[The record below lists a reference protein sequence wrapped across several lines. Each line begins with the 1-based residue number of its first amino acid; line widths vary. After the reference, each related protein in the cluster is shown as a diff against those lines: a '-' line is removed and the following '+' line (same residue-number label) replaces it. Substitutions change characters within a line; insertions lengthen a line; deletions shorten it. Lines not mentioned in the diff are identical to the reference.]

1 MANQESA
8 VRNPQ
13 SAIMPSNNPTP
24 PRSPWPHRW
33 AWLLACATFPLVW
46 WGGFV
51 TATGSGMAFRDWLTA
66 DGTFLPLYPWFSA
79 AGDKFIE
86 HGHRVL
92 AMLAG
97 VLTIALVI
105 VCSRCEPRRWAR
117 IYSWA
122 LMGGVIGQ
130 GVLGGLRVV
139 LDERVLALVHGC
151 VGPLFFAAT
160 AGMVAI
166 TSPAWAASTQQS
178 TVVSA
183 KLIRL
188 ATLTAALAYLQLV
201 LGAVVRHSPHMLSE
215 NAETIFRIAVYFHLL
230 LAAAVTFHIV
240 WLAVRCWRS
249 KAATGGAVA
258 LVALVGVQIL
268 LGASSWVVK
277 YGMPS
282 WATQLV
288 GETGHFNRASDFASA
303 AILAGHGAIGSL
315 IVAISVVIA
324 LRVVRLRH
332 GASLDA
338 ANPITP
344 PANLF
349 AGVLA

>member
-1 MANQESA
+1 
-8 VRNPQ
+8 
-13 SAIMPSNNPTP
+13 MPPLSDST
-24 PRSPWPHRW
+24 RSPWPHRW

-97 VLTIALVI
+97 VLTIAVVV
-105 VCSRCEPRRWAR
+105 VCWRYEPRRWVR
-117 IYSWA
+117 LYSA
-122 LMGGVIGQ
+122 GLLAGVIGQ

-166 TSPAWAASTQQS
+166 TSPAWAAAEQLATP
-178 TVVSA
+178 VPA
-183 KLIRL
+183 KLVRL
-188 ATLTAALAYLQLV
+188 AVLTAALSYLQLV
-201 LGAVVRHSPHMLSE
+201 LGAIVRHSPHMLGES
-215 NAETIFRIAVYFHLL
+215 AETIFRIAVYFHLV
-230 LAAAVTFHIV
+230 LAAAVTFHIA
-240 WLAVRCWRS
+240 WLAARCWKC
-249 KAATGGAVA
+249 KAAPGGPVA
-258 LVALVGVQIL
+258 LVALVGAQIL
-268 LGASSWVVK
+268 LGASSWIVK

-282 WATQLV
+282 WATQLI

-315 IVAISVVIA
+315 IVAVSVVIA
-324 LRVVRLRH
+324 LSVVRLRH
-332 GASLDA
+332 GALLDA
-338 ANPITP
+338 ARPSTP
-344 PANLF
+344 TANLF
-349 AGVLA
+349 TGVLA

>member
-1 MANQESA
+1 
-8 VRNPQ
+8 
-13 SAIMPSNNPTP
+13 MPPTP
-24 PRSPWPHRW
+24 STPARSPWPHRW

-97 VLTIALVI
+97 VLTIALVA
-105 VCSRCEPRRWAR
+105 VCWRCESRRWVR
-117 IYSWA
+117 LYSA
-122 LMGGVIGQ
+122 GLLAGVVGQ

-151 VGPLFFAAT
+151 VGPLFFAAA

-166 TSPAWAASTQQS
+166 TSPAWGAAGQRAAP
-178 TVVSA
+178 VPARLV
-183 KLIRL
+183 RL
-188 ATLTAALAYLQLV
+188 AVLTAVLSYLQLV
-201 LGAVVRHSPHMLSE
+201 LGAVVRHSPHMLGDS
-215 NAETIFRIAVYFHLL
+215 AETLFRIAVYFHVL
-230 LAAAVTFHIV
+230 LATAVTFHVV

-249 KAATGGAVA
+249 KAATGGALA
-258 LVALVGVQIL
+258 LVALIGVQIL
-268 LGASSWVVK
+268 LGASSWIVK

-282 WATQLV
+282 WATQLI

-303 AILAGHGAIGSL
+303 AILAGHGAIGAL
-315 IVAISVVIA
+315 IVAVSVVIA
-324 LRVVRLRH
+324 VRVVRLRL

-338 ANPITP
+338 AQPSD
-344 PANLF
+344 PAASLF
-349 AGVLA
+349 TGVLA